1 MVGAGS
7 TDRLHA
13 ILLFRSMFKPWAFII
28 ALLSVSCATAPP
40 VAAPAPSAPAPTV
53 APVAWEEK
61 LGWILRLEDQRLLR
75 EPNPPAPVILRPATR
90 TEPPL
95 VAPPQP
101 SDLIRLLSDSEARV
115 RRRAALAAGRVGLPA
130 AVEPLTRLLTD
141 EEFEVRQ
148 MAAFALGLLADA
160 SARPALLKALDDAE
174 PIVQGRAA
182 EALGSIGDRTD
193 ADAISAMVRR
203 HVGAGAIAKIEP
215 DDLSYPLDPP
225 VEATRLGLYALTK
238 LRAYDALAAAVLDP
252 QGQPVSR
259 WWPVAYALQRV
270 GDPRA
275 APTLLTLLGTPGR
288 YTASF
293 AARGLA
299 STKATQASGPLREIV
314 TERRR
319 DPAVVIQAIR
329 GLAAIADQA
338 SVPALTKMVADR
350 AITGPLRQEAM
361 TALATLI
368 DARGVDLLLELV
380 SDPVPTVRGSAFT
393 AIARIESSTFLS
405 VLASLDADADWTVRV
420 EIATALGNLPDQQ
433 GVPRL
438 TVMLQDRDNRV
449 MPAVLNALV
458 ASKAEG
464 MDKVLLE
471 RLKSD
476 DFVIRAAAAN
486 GLVEIKAAG
495 AAQALSDAYRASA
508 GGDVT
513 YVARA
518 AALGALAK
526 LDAAAARPLLQDALD
541 DRDWAVRVRARQLLA
556 EQGVTGV
563 EDKMRPAA
571 AGRPVDS
578 PDWLAIVSP
587 RFSPRV
593 FLDTDKGTV
602 ELELTVLDAPLT
614 VSNFI
619 ALARKGFFNG
629 IPIHRVVPDFVVQDG
644 DPRGDGESGPGY
656 TIRDEINQHPYLRGT
671 VGMAL
676 DWQDTGGSQ
685 FFITHSPQPHL
696 DGRYTVFG
704 HVVNGM
710 DVVDRL
716 VPGDTLRRV
725 RVRDGVTPD

>member
-7 TDRLHA
+7 TDKPHA
-13 ILLFRSMFKPWAFII
+13 ILLFRSMFKSWAFII

-160 SARPALLKALDDAE
+160 SARPMLLKALDDSE

-203 HVGAGAIAKIEP
+203 HVAAGAIAKIEP

-225 VEATRLGLYALTK
+225 VEAARLGLYALTK

-329 GLAAIADQA
+329 GLAAIADQP
-338 SVPALTKMVADR
+338 SVPALTKMVTDR

-368 DARGVDLLLELV
+368 DGRGVDLLLELV
-380 SDPVPTVRGSAFT
+380 SDPVPTVRGSAFS
-393 AIARIESSTFLS
+393 ALARIESSTFLS
-405 VLASLDADADWTVRV
+405 VLAGLDADADWTVRV
-420 EIATALGNLPDQQ
+420 AIAAALGSLPDQQ

-449 MPAVLNALV
+449 IPEVLNALV

-464 MDKVLLE
+464 MDRVLLE

-563 EDKMRPAA
+563 EDKMRPAV

-614 VSNFI
+614 VSNFS
-619 ALARKGFFNG
+619 ALARKGFFNN
-629 IPIHRVVPDFVVQDG
+629 IPIHRVVSDFVVQDG

-725 RVRDGVTPD
+725 RVRDGETPD

>member
-1 MVGAGS
+1 
-7 TDRLHA
+7 
-13 ILLFRSMFKPWAFII
+13 MFKSWAFII

-40 VAAPAPSAPAPTV
+40 VAAPAPGAPAPTV

-61 LGWILRLEDQRLLR
+61 LGWILRLEDQRQLR
-75 EPNPPAPVILRPATR
+75 DPNPPAPVILRPATR
-90 TEPPL
+90 TEPAL

-141 EEFEVRQ
+141 DEFEVRQ

-160 SARPALLKALDDAE
+160 SARPGLVKALDDSE

-203 HVGAGAIAKIEP
+203 HVAAGAIAKIEP

-329 GLAAIADQA
+329 GLAAIADQT
-338 SVPALTKMVADR
+338 SVPALTKMVTDR

-368 DARGVDLLLELV
+368 DGRGMDLLLELV

-393 AIARIESSTFLS
+393 ALARIESSTFLS

-420 EIATALGNLPDQQ
+420 AIATALGSLPDQQ

-438 TVMLQDRDNRV
+438 SVMLQDRDNRV
-449 MPAVLNALV
+449 IPAVLNALV
-458 ASKAEG
+458 ASKAGG

-486 GLVEIKAAG
+486 GLVEIKASG

-518 AALGALAK
+518 AVLGALAK

-563 EDKMRPAA
+563 EDKMRPAV

-614 VSNFI
+614 VSNFS

>member
-1 MVGAGS
+1 
-7 TDRLHA
+7 
-13 ILLFRSMFKPWAFII
+13 MFKSWAFII

-90 TEPPL
+90 TEPAL

-130 AVEPLTRLLTD
+130 ALEPLTRLLTD

-160 SARPALLKALDDAE
+160 SARPALVKALDDSE

-203 HVGAGAIAKIEP
+203 HVAAGAIAKIEP

-338 SVPALTKMVADR
+338 SVPALTKMVTDR

-368 DARGVDLLLELV
+368 DGRGIDLLLELV

-393 AIARIESSTFLS
+393 AIARIEPSTFLS
-405 VLASLDADADWTVRV
+405 VLAGLDADADWTVRV
-420 EIATALGNLPDQQ
+420 AIATALGNLPDQQ

-449 MPAVLNALV
+449 IPAVLNALV

-563 EDKMRPAA
+563 EDKMRPAV

-614 VSNFI
+614 VSNFS

-629 IPIHRVVPDFVVQDG
+629 IAIHRVVPDFVVQDG

-656 TIRDEINQHPYLRGT
+656 TIRDEINQQPYLRGT

>member
-40 VAAPAPSAPAPTV
+40 VAGPAPSAPAPTV

-148 MAAFALGLLADA
+148 MAAFALGLLVDA

-193 ADAISAMVRR
+193 ADAIGAMVRR
-203 HVGAGAIAKIEP
+203 HVAAGAIAKIEP

-238 LRAYDALAAAVLDP
+238 LRAYDALAAAVLDQ

-368 DARGVDLLLELV
+368 DGRGMDVLLELV
-380 SDPVPTVRGSAFT
+380 SDPVPNVRGSAFT
-393 AIARIESSTFLS
+393 ALARIEPSTFLS
-405 VLASLDADADWTVRV
+405 VLAGLEADADWTVRV
-420 EIATALGNLPDQQ
+420 AIATALGSLPDQQ

-449 MPAVLNALV
+449 IPAVLNALV
-458 ASKAEG
+458 ASKAGG

-518 AALGALAK
+518 AVLGALAK
-526 LDAAAARPLLQDALD
+526 LDPAAARPLLQDALD

-563 EDKMRPAA
+563 EDKMRPAV
-571 AGRPVDS
+571 AGRPVD
-578 PDWLAIVSP
+578 PDWLALVSP

-614 VSNFI
+614 VSNFS

-629 IPIHRVVPDFVVQDG
+629 IAIHRVVSDFVVQDG

-704 HVVNGM
+704 QVVNGM

>member
-1 MVGAGS
+1 M
-7 TDRLHA
+7 L
-13 ILLFRSMFKPWAFII
+13 KPWAFII
-28 ALLSVSCATAPP
+28 ALLSVSCASAPP
-40 VAAPAPSAPAPTV
+40 AAAPVSAPAPTV

-75 EPNPPAPVILRPATR
+75 EPNPPTQVILRPATR
-90 TEPPL
+90 TEPAV

-115 RRRAALAAGRVGLPA
+115 RRRAALAVGRVGLTA
-130 AVEPLTRLLTD
+130 GVEPLTRLLAD
-141 EEFEVRQ
+141 EELEVRQ

-160 SARPALLKALDDAE
+160 SARPALLKSLDDSE

-182 EALGSIGDRTD
+182 EALGAIGDRAD
-193 ADAISAMVRR
+193 ADAIGAMVRR
-203 HVGAGAIAKIEP
+203 HIAAGAIAKIDP

-238 LRAYDALAAAVLDP
+238 LRAYDALAAAVLDQ

-259 WWPVAYALQRV
+259 WWPVAYALQRI

-299 STKATQASGPLREIV
+299 STKATQAAAALREIV
-314 TERRR
+314 TDRRR
-319 DPAVVIQAIR
+319 DPALVIQAIR
-329 GLAAIADQA
+329 ALAAIQDQT
-338 SVPALTKMVADR
+338 SVSVLTKMVTDR

-361 TALATLI
+361 TALGTLI
-368 DARGVDLLLELV
+368 DPRGIDLLLDLV
-380 SDPVPTVRGSAFT
+380 SDPVPAVRGSAFT
-393 AIARIESSTFLS
+393 ALARLEPSTFLS
-405 VLASLDADADWTVRV
+405 VLAGLESDADWNVRV
-420 EIATALGNLPDQQ
+420 AVATGLGSLPSEQ

-449 MPAVLNALV
+449 IPAVLNALV
-458 ASKAEG
+458 ASKAQG
-464 MDKVLLE
+464 LDKVLID

-476 DFVIRAAAAN
+476 DFVVRATAAN
-486 GLVEIKAAG
+486 GLAQIKAPG
-495 AAQALSDAYRASA
+495 AAQALTEAYKASA

-513 YVARA
+513 YVARG
-518 AALGALAK
+518 AALSALAK
-526 LDAAAARPLLQDALD
+526 LDPAAARPVLEDALD

-556 EQGVTGV
+556 EQSVTGV
-563 EDKMRPAA
+563 DDKMRPAV

-578 PDWLAIVSP
+578 PDWLAIVAP
-587 RFSPRV
+587 KFSPRA
-593 FLDTDKGTV
+593 FIDTDRGTV

-619 ALARKGFFNG
+619 ALARKGFFNN
-629 IPIHRVVPDFVVQDG
+629 IQIHRVVQDFVVQDG
-644 DPRGDGESGPGY
+644 DPRGDGEGGPGY

-704 HVVNGM
+704 HVVNGL

-716 VPGDTLRRV
+716 VPGDSIRRV
-725 RVRDGVTPD
+725 RVRDGVNPD

>member
-1 MVGAGS
+1 
-7 TDRLHA
+7 
-13 ILLFRSMFKPWAFII
+13 MFKSWAFII

-141 EEFEVRQ
+141 DEFEVRQ

-160 SARPALLKALDDAE
+160 SARPALVKALDDSE

-203 HVGAGAIAKIEP
+203 HVAAGAVAKIEP

-275 APTLLTLLGTPGR
+275 APPLLTLLGTPGR

-338 SVPALTKMVADR
+338 SVPALTKMVTDR

-368 DARGVDLLLELV
+368 DGRGMDLLLELV

-405 VLASLDADADWTVRV
+405 VLAGLDADADWTVRV
-420 EIATALGNLPDQQ
+420 AIATALGNLPDQQ

-449 MPAVLNALV
+449 IPAVLTALV

-486 GLVEIKAAG
+486 GLVEIKASG

-518 AALGALAK
+518 AVLGALAK

-563 EDKMRPAA
+563 EDKMRPAV

-614 VSNFI
+614 VSNFS

-629 IPIHRVVPDFVVQDG
+629 IAIHRVVPDFVVQDG

-656 TIRDEINQHPYLRGT
+656 TIRDEINQHTYLRGT

>member
-1 MVGAGS
+1 VVSAGS
-7 TDRLHA
+7 TDKLHA
-13 ILLFRSMFKPWAFII
+13 ILLFRSMFKSWAFII
-28 ALLSVSCATAPP
+28 ALLSASCATAPP

-61 LGWILRLEDQRLLR
+61 LGWIVRLEDQRLLR

-90 TEPPL
+90 TDPPL

-160 SARPALLKALDDAE
+160 SARPMLLKALDDSE

-203 HVGAGAIAKIEP
+203 HVAAGAIAKIEP

-225 VEATRLGLYALTK
+225 VEAARLGLYALTK

-275 APTLLTLLGTPGR
+275 APTLLTLLSTPGR

-338 SVPALTKMVADR
+338 SVPALTKMVTDR

-368 DARGVDLLLELV
+368 DSRGIDLLLDLV
-380 SDPVPTVRGSAFT
+380 SDPVPTVRGSAFS
-393 AIARIESSTFLS
+393 ALARIEPSTFLS
-405 VLASLDADADWTVRV
+405 VLAGLDADADWTVRV
-420 EIATALGNLPDQQ
+420 AIATALGNLSDQQ

-449 MPAVLNALV
+449 IPAVLNALV
-458 ASKAEG
+458 ASKAQG

-486 GLVEIKAAG
+486 GLVEVKAAG

-563 EDKMRPAA
+563 EDKMRPAV

-593 FLDTDKGTV
+593 FLDTDKGSV

-614 VSNFI
+614 VSNFS
-619 ALARKGFFNG
+619 ALARKGFFNN

-716 VPGDTLRRV
+716 VPGDALRGV

>member
-1 MVGAGS
+1 
-7 TDRLHA
+7 
-13 ILLFRSMFKPWAFII
+13 MFKSWAFII

-40 VAAPAPSAPAPTV
+40 VAAPSPSAPAPTV

-90 TEPPL
+90 TEPAL

-160 SARPALLKALDDAE
+160 SARPALVKALDDSE

-275 APTLLTLLGTPGR
+275 APPLLTLLGTPGR

-338 SVPALTKMVADR
+338 SVPALTKMVTDR

-393 AIARIESSTFLS
+393 AIARIEPSTFLS

-420 EIATALGNLPDQQ
+420 TIATALGNLPDQQ

-449 MPAVLNALV
+449 IPAVLNALV

-486 GLVEIKAAG
+486 GLVEIKAGG
-495 AAQALSDAYRASA
+495 AAQALGDAYRASA

-563 EDKMRPAA
+563 EDKMRPAV
-571 AGRPVDS
+571 AGRPVD
-578 PDWLAIVSP
+578 PDWLALVSP

-614 VSNFI
+614 VSNFS

-629 IPIHRVVPDFVVQDG
+629 VAIHRVVPDFVVQDG

-704 HVVNGM
+704 QVVNGM

>member
-1 MVGAGS
+1 
-7 TDRLHA
+7 
-13 ILLFRSMFKPWAFII
+13 MFKPWAFII

-40 VAAPAPSAPAPTV
+40 VATPGPSAPAPTV

-141 EEFEVRQ
+141 DEFEVRQ

-160 SARPALLKALDDAE
+160 SARPALVKALDDLE

-203 HVGAGAIAKIEP
+203 HVAAGAIAKIEP

-338 SVPALTKMVADR
+338 SVPALTKMVTDR

-368 DARGVDLLLELV
+368 DGRGIDLLLELV
-380 SDPVPTVRGSAFT
+380 SDPVPTVRGSAFM
-393 AIARIESSTFLS
+393 ALARIESSTFLS
-405 VLASLDADADWTVRV
+405 VLAGLDADADWTVRV
-420 EIATALGNLPDQQ
+420 AIATALGNLTDQQ

-449 MPAVLNALV
+449 IPAVLNALV
-458 ASKAEG
+458 ASKAAG

-486 GLVEIKAAG
+486 GLVEIKANG

-518 AALGALAK
+518 AVLGALAK

-563 EDKMRPAA
+563 EDKMRPAV

-614 VSNFI
+614 VSNFS

-629 IPIHRVVPDFVVQDG
+629 IAIHRVVPDFVVQDG

-704 HVVNGM
+704 QVVNGM